1 MATTFISLKSTVLKM
16 WILLDNTSTVK
27 FFSTPCWSTIWLA
40 KCMLR
45 ILCAT
50 GTAYTNYIADFPGCR
65 TTWILHHQF
74 FAHSLSLQQIKQQ
87 YCVTYDSG
95 GISLDFPP
103 HKLDTMKHCFHKS
116 KEGLFYL
123 DSQVDL
129 N

>member
-1 MATTFISLKSTVLKM
+1 
-16 WILLDNTSTVK
+16 
-27 FFSTPCWSTIWLA
+27 
-40 KCMLR
+40 MLR

-74 FAHSLSLQQIKQQ
+74 FAHCLSLQQIKQQ